1 MSIDQFLDRRYDRRN
16 YHCGHLLCDAWEAE
30 TGEPLRHALAGFLLA
45 PEHRR
50 AGWSL
55 LRSLRPL
62 TGPASPAIVLMRRP
76 RSPCHVGMFIR
87 GKVLHIR
94 EAGVAFQPLA
104 IATFGFPLVG
114 FYRPCKQLS

>member
-1 MSIDQFLDRRYDRRN
+1 MSIDQFLDRRYNRRF
-16 YHCGHLLCDAWEAE
+16 YHCGHLLCEAWEAE
-30 TGEPLRHALAGFLLA
+30 TGEPLREALAGFLLA
-45 PEHRR
+45 PEERR
-50 AGWSL
+50 ASWSL

-94 EAGVAFQPLA
+94 ETGVAYQPLSLA
-104 IATFGFPLVG
+104 RLGFPLIG
-114 FYRPCKQLS
+114 FYRPCKL